1 MAKSGN
7 SGIKHDK
14 DSQFSQEFEGGAAG
28 EVGGCENPEVDSS
41 VADVSGGQ
49 DDGCGGGDA
58 GSFGEA
64 RSGDSSRNGDRVD
77 GGGDADSSI
86 SNGSGSRDGDS
97 STAHASADLPG
108 SAGVGGVEFGSDAAS
123 SGVPVLPPDAAADRS
138 DNRRNNSQLDVHR
151 GSSNADAAAVLPPIR
166 PGSDTA
172 SPMVNCSDGQ
182 TNSPVGYGFSSADRD
197 HSSEDADPRSIDSR
211 GTGAHSVL
219 DDHSDDNSGDLST
232 RSIGDSSGD
241 SSITDWESRYK
252 RLLVANEEHVP
263 VELLPD
269 SRNESVLRD
278 YARRLR
284 MFAEE
289 SHTGG
294 HVDRVQQAA
303 STPSYRSANDMANNL
318 FKLLRSG

>member
-28 EVGGCENPEVDSS
+28 EVGGCENPKVDSS

-64 RSGDSSRNGDRVD
+64 RSGDSNRNGNRVD
-77 GGGDADSSI
+77 GDGYADRSS

-123 SGVPVLPPDAAADRS
+123 SDVPVLPPDAAAGSNDI
-138 DNRRNNSQLDVHR
+138 RRNTKQLAVPL
-151 GSSNADAAAVLPPIR
+151 GSSSADAAAVLPPIR

-172 SPMVNCSDGQ
+172 SPMVNCSDDQ
-182 TNSPVGYGFSSADRD
+182 TNSPVGYDSSSADRD

-219 DDHSDDNSGDLST
+219 DDHSDNNSADLIT
-232 RSIGDSSGD
+232 RSIGDSSV
-241 SSITDWESRYK
+241 TDWESRYK
-252 RLLVANEEHVP
+252 RLLIANEEHVP
-263 VELLPD
+263 LELLPD
-269 SRNESVLRD
+269 SRNESVLRE

-303 STPSYRSANDMANNL
+303 STPSYRSANDIANNL

>member
-14 DSQFSQEFEGGAAG
+14 DSQFSQEFESGAAG
-28 EVGGCENPEVDSS
+28 EVGGCENPKVDSS
-41 VADVSGGQ
+41 VADVSVGQ

-77 GGGDADSSI
+77 GGGDADQSS

-138 DNRRNNSQLDVHR
+138 DNRRNNTQLDVHR
-151 GSSNADAAAVLPPIR
+151 GSSNDDAAAVLPPIR

-172 SPMVNCSDGQ
+172 SPMVNCSDDQ
-182 TNSPVGYGFSSADRD
+182 TNSPGGYGSSSADRD

-219 DDHSDDNSGDLST
+219 DDHSDNNSADLIT
-232 RSIGDSSGD
+232 RSIGESSV
-241 SSITDWESRYK
+241 TDWESRYK

-263 VELLPD
+263 LELLPD

>member
-1 MAKSGN
+1 MTKSGN

-14 DSQFSQEFEGGAAG
+14 DSQFSQEFEDGAAG

-64 RSGDSSRNGDRVD
+64 RYGDSSPNGDRVD
-77 GGGDADSSI
+77 GGGDADWSS

-123 SGVPVLPPDAAADRS
+123 SGVPVTPPDAAADNNDS
-138 DNRRNNSQLDVHR
+138 RRNSRHLAVLM
-151 GSSNADAAAVLPPIR
+151 GSSSAAAGAVLPPIR

-172 SPMVNCSDGQ
+172 SPMVNCSDGP
-182 TNSPVGYGFSSADRD
+182 TNSPVGYDSSSAERD

-211 GTGAHSVL
+211 GAGAHSVL
-219 DDHSDDNSGDLST
+219 DDHNGD
-232 RSIGDSSGD
+232 RSRVGDSSV
-241 SSITDWESRYK
+241 TAWESRYK

>member
-1 MAKSGN
+1 MTKSGN

-77 GGGDADSSI
+77 GGGDADRSS

-138 DNRRNNSQLDVHR
+138 DNRRNNTQLDVHR

-182 TNSPVGYGFSSADRD
+182 TNSPVGYDSSSADRD

-219 DDHSDDNSGDLST
+219 DDHSGVV
-232 RSIGDSSGD
+232 GSSV
-241 SSITDWESRYK
+241 TDWESRYK

-263 VELLPD
+263 LELLPD

>member
-64 RSGDSSRNGDRVD
+64 RSGDSNRVD
-77 GGGDADSSI
+77 GGGDADRSS

-123 SGVPVLPPDAAADRS
+123 SDVPVLPPDATADNRDS
-138 DNRRNNSQLDVHR
+138 RRNNTQLGVLI
-151 GSSNADAAAVLPPIR
+151 GSSSADADAVLPPIR
-166 PGSDTA
+166 PGNNTA

-182 TNSPVGYGFSSADRD
+182 TNSPVGYGSSSADRD

-219 DDHSDDNSGDLST
+219 DDHSGDNSADLIT
-232 RSIGDSSGD
+232 RSIGESSV
-241 SSITDWESRYK
+241 TDWESRYK
-252 RLLVANEEHVP
+252 RLLIANEEHVP
-263 VELLPD
+263 MELLPD

-303 STPSYRSANDMANNL
+303 STPPYRSANDMANNL
-318 FKLLRSG
+318 FKILRSG